1 MTFDVLIRNG
11 EVVDGTGSPPR
22 RADVGIDDE
31 RIVAVGELGEAEGY
45 EEIDAT
51 GRLVT
56 PGFIDVHAHSDV
68 GLYLNPECKTQTG
81 QGITTEVMG
90 NCGYSPFPLM
100 NNNRGLLLD
109 PPGTEVPW
117 TTAEEYF
124 RLMGNRG
131 AGINAVPQ
139 VGHLTLRQAV
149 LDGEDAGFARVLVER
164 GTDRVLGATIV
175 AADAGNLISEVTVA
189 MQARAGLSTIGAAIH
204 PYPTQA
210 EAWRRTANQLRRSR
224 FSAGQKAFL
233 ARLFAWTR

>member
-56 PGFIDVHAHSDV
+56 PG
-68 GLYLNPECKTQTG
+68 YLNPECKTQTG

-149 LDGEDAGFARVLVER
+149 LDGDLDAFMAAALAQRIS
-164 GTDRVLGATIV
+164 GAV
-175 AADAGNLISEVTVA
+175 SDKAGSP
-189 MQARAGLSTIGAAIH
+189 S
-204 PYPTQA
+204 
-210 EAWRRTANQLRRSR
+210 
-224 FSAGQKAFL
+224 
-233 ARLFAWTR
+233 